1 MRQWCIALEGFA
13 IHLYRSLHRVLLSFL
28 PKRQENMSS
37 RVQLTFLCRKLPC
50 SIMYLFFLVG
60 YKNYALILFTL
71 DDDDENKLDS
81 LAGRLRT
88 APLHNTL
95 YPCFLWIDLPCISPR
110 LRHHI
115 RTLIYSSH
123 SPRPT
128 FLRLFLLSCDYV
140 PDREYTLHSE

>member
-1 MRQWCIALEGFA
+1 MFKLF
-13 IHLYRSLHRVLLSFL
+13 SLSETAVFDHV
-28 PKRQENMSS
+28 P
-37 RVQLTFLCRKLPC
+37 
-50 SIMYLFFLVG
+50 YLFLVG

-110 LRHHI
+110 LRHSNTHI
-115 RTLIYSSH
+115 LVAFAASYVLEAFPPI
-123 SPRPT
+123 
-128 FLRLFLLSCDYV
+128 LRLCS
-140 PDREYTLHSE
+140 